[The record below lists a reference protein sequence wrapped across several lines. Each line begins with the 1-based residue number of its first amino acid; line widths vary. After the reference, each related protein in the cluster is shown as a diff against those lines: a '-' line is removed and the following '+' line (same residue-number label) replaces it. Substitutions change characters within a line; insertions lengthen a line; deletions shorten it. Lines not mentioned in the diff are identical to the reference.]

1 MKKIQG
7 RYIAGG
13 GKEAQ
18 YGEWTVEEIANFVND
33 NHFAHLRLS
42 GYHINDEN
50 HYASASALTLF
61 PGESIPTQEGDKI
74 LIPACFRRFKL
85 GYMFS
90 DGNPDDLIS
99 VTCIVNAN
107 DEELFVTISKN

>member
-7 RYIAGG
+7 RYIAGD

-18 YGEWTVEEIANFVND
+18 YGEWTVKEIANFVKD
-33 NHFAHLRLS
+33 NHFAHLSLS

-50 HYASASALTLF
+50 QYASALTLF
-61 PGESIPTQEGDKI
+61 PGETIPTQEGDRI

-85 GYMFS
+85 GYMLS
-90 DGNPDDLIS
+90 EGNPDDLIP

-107 DEELFVTISKN
+107 DERLFVTISKN